1 MCGAPPPPP
10 LLIVC
15 VYICRQS
22 TCFRY
27 TLYVDIFLY
36 KVFESLYIEYTKLC
50 IFFECLDI
58 ECTDVTL
65 SVICEEKCPR
75 IKKLCMLNIQNYV
88 LSLKNSIYWLYII
101 VHIFW
106 KIVYIKYTILWMFFE
121 KLCVYS
127 INKIKIF
134 ESLDNKYTKLRI
146 FFASLDI

>member
-1 MCGAPPPPP
+1 MFGYN
-10 LLIVC
+10 V
-15 VYICRQS
+15 Q
-22 TCFRY
+22 
-27 TLYVDIFLY
+27 TLF
-36 KVFESLYIEYTKLC
+36 
-50 IFFECLDI
+50 
-58 ECTDVTL
+58 TL

-134 ESLDNKYTKLRI
+134 ESLDDKYTKLRI
-146 FFASLDI
+146 FFASLEI